1 MKTVLITGATGFL
14 GSNITRSLVEK
25 EYHVYATHR
34 NSSSFKRCKD
44 FYDSIHWIN
53 IENAEWK
60 ESFSDIKVD
69 ILIHTAWQGVSSNER
84 DNWEIQFSNF
94 TFSKEIYE
102 FAKFIGTKKI
112 ITLGSQAEYGIY
124 NEEVNENFTPYPIDA
139 YGSVKLL
146 TLHFLRN
153 FAIKEEIY
161 WYWIRVFSVFGID
174 ENENWL
180 FPGVIKNLLKGKTIE
195 LTDGRQK
202 YDYLHSDEFV
212 KNLFK
217 VIECNLNNSG
227 VYNLCSGIGIE
238 IKSLLNKLSQFIPDS
253 KYLLNFGAIPYR
265 KNQNMFM
272 VGDNKKFE
280 SKFGRVYINDMD
292 LNLQKTI
299 NLYKEKMK

>member
-1 MKTVLITGATGFL
+1 MKTVFITGATGFL

-34 NSSSFKRCKD
+34 NNSSFKRCKD

-84 DNWEIQFSNF
+84 DNWEIQLSNF

-124 NEEVNENFTPYPIDA
+124 NEKVNENFTPYPINA

-146 TLHFLRN
+146 ALHFLRN

-180 FPGVIKNLLKGKTIE
+180 LPGVIKNLLKGKTIE
-195 LTDGRQK
+195 LTEGRQK

-217 VIECNLNNSG
+217 VIECNSNNSG